1 MYDKKYFFLFKSSVN
16 FNFLSIVFLIYKP
29 VKYGIGISASL
40 PPVLSSILKT
50 KVLLFLIL
58 INLNPWSIK
67 SVISISAIFLFSVM
81 FKTKLLYSISF
92 IDVKNVSKY
101 FQTIYS
107 L

>member
-1 MYDKKYFFLFKSSVN
+1 M
-16 FNFLSIVFLIYKP
+16 
-29 VKYGIGISASL
+29 KYGIGISASL

-50 KVLLFLIL
+50 IVLLFLIL
-58 INLNPWSIK
+58 INLNPWSINLL
-67 SVISISAIFLFSVM
+67 ISISAIFLFSVM
-81 FKTKLLYSISF
+81 FKTKLVYLICL